1 MCLALICGWKFA
13 TPLIQTPPVAKPRW
27 KRYHSIEDVEIE
39 LFDWT
44 DSVVANLEAFG
55 AAIRTEKPYPYSEFE
70 LLHNIE
76 VLDAIILSA
85 ETGEAFHLNASP

>member
-55 AAIRTEKPYPYSEFE
+55 AAIRTEKPYPYSDFE

-85 ETGEAFHLNASP
+85 ETGEAIHLNASP